1 MIQLEFIGYVG
12 ADAELRQTQQ
22 GKSFV
27 SFRAAASKRWKDDTG
42 KQMERTTWIKCSR
55 TGTQNFASCLRKG
68 QRVYGRGDV
77 DAKVYTNNKG
87 ESVPELICHAWDIEF
102 LSNKDKDAPF

>member
-22 GKSFV
+22 GTAFV
-27 SFRAAASKRWKDDTG
+27 CFREAEWERWKVDPG
-42 KQMERTTWIKCSR
+42 EQRERTKWIKCSR

-68 QRVYGRGDV
+68 QRVYVRGDV
-77 DAKVYTNNKG
+77 DAKVYQNNKG

>member
-1 MIQLEFIGYVG
+1 MYV
-12 ADAELRQTQQ
+12 
-22 GKSFV
+22 
-27 SFRAAASKRWKDDTG
+27 
-42 KQMERTTWIKCSR
+42 
-55 TGTQNFASCLRKG
+55 
-68 QRVYGRGDV
+68 RGDV